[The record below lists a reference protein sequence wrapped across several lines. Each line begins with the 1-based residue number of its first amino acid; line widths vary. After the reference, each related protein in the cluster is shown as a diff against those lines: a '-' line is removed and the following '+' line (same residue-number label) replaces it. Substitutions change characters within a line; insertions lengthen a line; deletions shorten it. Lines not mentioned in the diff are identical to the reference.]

1 MTIDP
6 KPVRSLLFVPANRE
20 DRMRKSLTIG
30 ADAVVFDLESAIPR
44 GEAEPARA
52 MVRRVIDG
60 HDSGSG
66 PSGPAERGKRPAV
79 FVRVSEVDSA
89 DFGADLDTA
98 VRPGLDGILLPQVR
112 SVDDVLVAARALDKR
127 DPDGRVILVPLI
139 ETANA
144 VRTAFEIASA
154 SPRIAYLG
162 GGVSRDG
169 DIARS
174 IGYRWSPEG
183 METLYLR
190 SKVLIDV
197 RAAGVV
203 NPITGIWGIVDDLD
217 GLAAFARQAR
227 DLGYE
232 GLMCIHPTHVPI
244 IHEIFTPSVEDI
256 AHWRSVVDAMAEAQA
271 QGLGAIRLDGRLIDV
286 AHLHTARQNLARA
299 QRLGVI

>member
-1 MTIDP
+1 MIDP

-52 MVRRVIDG
+52 MVQRVIDAREG
-60 HDSGSG
+60 D
-66 PSGPAERGKRPAV
+66 RPV
-79 FVRVSEVDSA
+79 IFVRVSEIDSP
-89 DFGADLDTA
+89 DFIADLEA
-98 VRPGLDGILLPQVR
+98 ALRPGLDGILLPQVR
-112 SVDDVLVAARALDKR
+112 SVGDVEAASRALDAR
-127 DPDGRVILVPLI
+127 DPDERVVLIPLV

-144 VRTAFEIASA
+144 VRTAYDIATS
-154 SPRIAYLG
+154 SPRIAYFG

-183 METLYLR
+183 FETLFLR
-190 SKVLIDV
+190 SKVLIDA
-197 RAAGVV
+197 RAAGIV
-203 NPITGIWGIVDDLD
+203 NPISGIWGIVDDLA
-217 GLAAFARQAR
+217 GLRAFAQQTR

-232 GLMCIHPTHVPI
+232 GLMCIHPTHVPV
-244 IHEIFTPSVEDI
+244 IHDVFTPSTDDI
-256 AHWRSVVDAMAEAQA
+256 THWRAVIDAMTEAEA

-286 AHLHTARQNLARA
+286 AHLHTARRNLDRA
-299 QRLGVI
+299 ARLGIV